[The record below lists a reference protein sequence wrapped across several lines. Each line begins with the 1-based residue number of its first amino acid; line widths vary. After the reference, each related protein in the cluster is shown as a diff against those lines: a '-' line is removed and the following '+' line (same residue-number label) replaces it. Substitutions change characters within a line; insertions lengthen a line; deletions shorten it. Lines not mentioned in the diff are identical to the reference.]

1 MSTLP
6 VKASLE
12 PPLIWRSPAPSLSR
26 VVVLA
31 PRLRPLKA
39 TPLEL
44 AVAEMRK
51 RATSPPRVMV
61 GLPLP
66 VKLNRELPVAAVR
79 LATMPLMVLLPL
91 TAKAALP
98 VPV

>member
-6 VKASLE
+6 VKASLALE
-12 PPLIWRSPAPSLSR
+12 LISRRPAPSLSR

-31 PRLRPLKA
+31 PRLIPLKS

-44 AVAEMRK
+44 AVPEMRK
-51 RATSPPRVMV
+51 RATSPTRVTV

-66 VKLNRELPVAAVR
+66 VKLNRGVPVAAVV
-79 LATMPLMVLLPL
+79 LATMPFKVLFPL